1 MLCSP
6 RYRQSG
12 FTLMEVL
19 IALTLLSLILVVLF
33 STLRLAG
40 TSWDAGTAR
49 AEHNNEMRLV
59 QNLIRRA
66 LGQAQPIVIPSP
78 SGTTLAFS
86 GSAAGVRFTAPLPAQ
101 AGISGLYL
109 LGLEIQDNGT
119 DMSLLLRRQQYR
131 PDMLEFG
138 EQAESTVLLE
148 GISEASF
155 SYLGSQGPYE
165 PVGWTEQ
172 WEQSM
177 RMPQLVRLRVVTDEA
192 WPDLVVMI
200 RNNTYSTRIG
210 ATPQIP
216 DQLFFQR

>member
-1 MLCSP
+1 MMRPS

-19 IALTLLSLILVVLF
+19 IALTLLALILVVLF

-59 QNLIRRA
+59 HNLIRRA
-66 LGQAQPIVIPSP
+66 LGQAQPILLPSP
-78 SGTTLAFS
+78 SGTTLTFS
-86 GSAAGVRFTAPLPAQ
+86 GDGTAVRFTAPLPAQ

-109 LGLEIQDNGT
+109 MSLEVQDNGA
-119 DMSLLLRRQQYR
+119 DKSLLLRRQQYR
-131 PDMLEFG
+131 PDLLELDT
-138 EQAESTVLLE
+138 EAESTVLLE

-155 SYLGSQGPYE
+155 SYFGSQGPYE
-165 PVGWTEQ
+165 PLVWTEQ
-172 WEQSM
+172 WEPSM
-177 RMPQLVRLRVVTDEA
+177 RMPQLVRLSIVTDA
-192 WPDLVVMI
+192 PWPDLVVAV

-210 ATPQIP
+210 TPP
-216 DQLFFQR
+216 